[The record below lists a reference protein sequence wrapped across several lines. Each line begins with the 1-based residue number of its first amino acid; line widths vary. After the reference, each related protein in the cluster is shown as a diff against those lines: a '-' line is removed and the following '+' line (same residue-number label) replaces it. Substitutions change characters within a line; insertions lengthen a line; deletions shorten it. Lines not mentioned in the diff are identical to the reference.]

1 MILLSD
7 ANVLIDLGYVGGLGL
22 LARLAPTEVLDV
34 VLLECEHERQP
45 ELVNEVR
52 AAGVSVVST
61 EASWIGA
68 AGRYK
73 SAGLS
78 LRDRLNLYYA
88 KAYGRVLLAGDKP
101 LRERCEAEGV
111 EVHGSLWLVERACE
125 HALVAEAELCR
136 WIRVW
141 PTLGRRLPA
150 SELRRL
156 SRRLGCE
163 GG

>member
-7 ANVLIDLGYVGGLGL
+7 ANVLIDLGYVDGLGL

-34 VLLECEHERQP
+34 VLLECEHARQP
-45 ELVNEVR
+45 ELVSEVR

-61 EASWIGA
+61 QASWVGA
-68 AGRYK
+68 ARRYK

-78 LRDRLNLYYA
+78 LQDRLNLTYA
-88 KAYGRVLLAGDKP
+88 KTYRRVLLAGDKP
-101 LRERCEAEGV
+101 LREQCEAEGV

-125 HALVAEAELCR
+125 DALVAEAELCR
-136 WIRVW
+136 WLRVW

-150 SELRRL
+150 PEVRRL
-156 SRRLGCE
+156 TGMLGCE